1 MPKKGKQP
9 KKLRNPASPPQRLS
23 RITSAADRP
32 EPAPI
37 DDQGPQPLVIN
48 TQYDLNNHVMENLDI
63 NKGIVDIY
71 YEKIKELS
79 SLTGR
84 SETLAGRAKT
94 HVKVNPDYAKGFRT
108 QTLSRGGNPKKTKNK
123 RNKRNKRKTNKRRHK

>member
-1 MPKKGKQP
+1 MPKKGRQSRKP
-9 KKLRNPASPPQRLS
+9 SSPPSPRSQPPLSSRSQRLS
-23 RITSAADRP
+23 RIT
-32 EPAPI
+32 PAPA
-37 DDQGPQPLVIN
+37 PELR

-63 NKGIVDIY
+63 NQDIVNIY

-84 SETLAGRAKT
+84 SETLAESSQSRKFE
-94 HVKVNPDYAKGFRT
+94 VVRPDTDAYRT
-108 QTLSRGGNPKKTKNK
+108 QPTSRGGNPKKTKNK